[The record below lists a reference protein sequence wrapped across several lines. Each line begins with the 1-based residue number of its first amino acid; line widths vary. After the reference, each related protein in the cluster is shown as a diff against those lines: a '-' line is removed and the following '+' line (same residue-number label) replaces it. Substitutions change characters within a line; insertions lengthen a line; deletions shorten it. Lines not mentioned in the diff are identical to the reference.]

1 MMFNVLIFLTTVT
14 LSYLIWDYC
23 QKVLFTKS
31 LNNLP
36 GPINLPF
43 IGSYYILWNRN
54 DFLETLTRL
63 TENYSSPFQSWIGN
77 KLFIVIYEPDDAKTI
92 LHSENC
98 MDKSI
103 IYKLF
108 EPCLGSGLVTAPA
121 SIWSQMRKMSERTFS
136 LHMIKKFFNI
146 SFEHAVK
153 FAQKLEKSGLN
164 KNEID
169 LYKYINNCTWK
180 IACGKII

>member
-1 MMFNVLIFLTTVT
+1 MFFCKKKFFYIFFKLT
-14 LSYLIWDYC
+14 LFFF
-23 QKVLFTKS
+23 VLFTK
-31 LNNLP
+31 
-36 GPINLPF
+36 IM
-43 IGSYYILWNRN
+43 
-54 DFLETLTRL
+54 
-63 TENYSSPFQSWIGN
+63 
-77 KLFIVIYEPDDAKTI
+77 TI

-98 MDKSI
+98 MEKSL
-103 IYKLF
+103 IYKIF
-108 EPCLGSGLVTAPA
+108 VPYLGLGLVTAPA

-146 SFEHAVK
+146 SFEHSVK
-153 FAQKLEKSGLN
+153 FTQKLEKSGLN